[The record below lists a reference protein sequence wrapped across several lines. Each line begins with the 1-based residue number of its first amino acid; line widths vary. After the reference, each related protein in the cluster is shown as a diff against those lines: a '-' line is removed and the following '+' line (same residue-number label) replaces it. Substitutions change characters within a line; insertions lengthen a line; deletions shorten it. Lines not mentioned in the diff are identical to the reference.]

1 MKKLQNDRISSTS
14 SYMYVHVQ
22 PCQNKNKAGEI
33 TQGHKSKPKWWFK
46 TMKNR
51 KFIAHIQNTNVH
63 FKFL

>member
-33 TQGHKSKPKWWFK
+33 TQGHKSKPK
-46 TMKNR
+46 
-51 KFIAHIQNTNVH
+51 
-63 FKFL
+63 